1 MPAAAHP
8 SLAPIFSVDEATH
21 TITFSRALRGTPE
34 QAFAAWTDPRQVAL
48 WWDPTGEPLW
58 LCEIDLR
65 VGGTFRFLSASRPDM
80 PFSGVYREIAP
91 PRRLV
96 FDAMGA
102 EGRVAFDP
110 SGDGT
115 SMTVEIVCA
124 DRAHLQQFVA
134 MGVAAG
140 TSGTLDN
147 LVAHMSTATTSTGSG
162 ADDVE
167 GDA

>member
-8 SLAPIFSVDEATH
+8 SSPPNFSVDEATH

-34 QAFAAWTDPRQVAL
+34 QAFAAWTEPRQVAL

-65 VGGTFRFLSASRPDM
+65 VGGTFLFIAASHPDRP
-80 PFSGVYREIAP
+80 FTGVYREIDP
-91 PRRLV
+91 PGRLV

-102 EGRVAFDP
+102 EGRVALDR
-110 SGDGT
+110 SGSGT

-124 DRAHLQQFVA
+124 DPAHLQQFVS

-147 LVAHMSTATTSTGSG
+147 LVAHIASIANS
-162 ADDVE
+162 
-167 GDA
+167 